1 MTSHNETTL
10 RGRTIISTTHQ
21 RIMKIFS
28 KQVTSTISDPLT
40 LASMTFENQNTAAV
54 NLIFISRYTC
64 VFAFVS
70 YGNIS

>member
-1 MTSHNETTL
+1 MTSHYETTL

-28 KQVTSTISDPLT
+28 RVLSAT
-40 LASMTFENQNTAAV
+40 LSPQSMTFENQNTAAV
-54 NLIFISRYTC
+54 NLTFISRYTR